1 MKKLLCLA
9 AVATGAAASAQ
20 WTPGNLIV
28 AIIGDGSTALFNQ
41 TAYPV
46 TLRQYSTSGVQV
58 GPDLAL
64 PTSPAG
70 INRTLTSQSDE
81 TSEAG
86 LQLSEDRRYILIAG
100 YDAPPLTGSPGF
112 GADRTVARVPSFLFV
127 DTSTG
132 LPYAEAGGDSVRTV
146 YSVDGNTYW
155 VASGSAGID
164 YLPHGV
170 LSGSNEV
177 VGNFSS
183 ARFLGSFGGN
193 FYYSSSDDNLGFDNS
208 LYRVDGKPT
217 SGPVPPLIELVQ
229 NPSPRAF
236 VFTSPT
242 VLYMASSTASAG
254 LIKYENIGGTWVEQY
269 RSAGITGGI
278 NALVRIGSQLYA
290 TRSNGTTI
298 LSITDTGA
306 GFTSSII
313 ATAPT
318 DTIFRGLSVSPNVT
332 LPIRGRVTLEAWQPT
347 PLRRRVTV
355 EVAPSGG
362 PVAETTVAALDANG
376 DYTVATALAP
386 GSYDVYIKDTHWL
399 RRKVS
404 VTLMGSGATGVNAL
418 LLNGDVD
425 GDNEVTIGDY
435 SQLSV
440 AFGSE
445 PGDPNWNVEA
455 DLNGDDT
462 VDIGDYAILSTNFGE
477 VGD

>member
-9 AVATGAAASAQ
+9 AAATGAAASAQ

-28 AIIGDGSTALFNQ
+28 AIVGDGSTALFNQ

-46 TLRQYSTSGVQV
+46 NLRQYSTAGVQI
-58 GPDLAL
+58 GADLPL
-64 PTSPAG
+64 PTTAAG
-70 INRTLTSQSDE
+70 TNRALTSQSDE

-86 LQLSEDRRYILIAG
+86 LQLSEDGRYILVGG
-100 YDAPPLTGSPGF
+100 YDAPILSSSPGLA
-112 GADRTVARVPSFLFV
+112 ADRTVARVPSFGTI
-127 DTSTG
+127 DSSTG
-132 LPYAEAGGDSVRTV
+132 LPFAEAGGDSCRTV
-146 YSVDGNTYW
+146 YSVDGNAYW

-164 YLPHGV
+164 YLPYGV
-170 LSGSNEV
+170 LGGSTEV

-183 ARFLGSFGGN
+183 ARFLTAFGGN
-193 FYYSSSDDNLGFDNS
+193 FYYSSSDDNLGFDNT

-217 SGPVPPLIELVQ
+217 SGPVAPAIELVQ

-236 VFTSPT
+236 LFDSPT

-254 LIKYENIGGTWVEQY
+254 LIKYQLIAGTWVEQY
-269 RSAGITGGI
+269 RSAGVTGGI
-278 NALVRIGSQLYA
+278 NGLVKLGTKLYA
-290 TRSNGTTI
+290 TRSNGQT
-298 LSITDTGA
+298 LLEITDSGTG
-306 GFTSSII
+306 FSSVVI
-313 ATAPT
+313 ATAGS
-318 DTIFRGLSVSPNVT
+318 DRLFRGLSVSPIVT
-332 LPIRGRVTLEAWQPT
+332 RPIRGRVTLEAWIPT
-347 PLRRRVTV
+347 PFRRRVTV

-362 PVAETTVAALDANG
+362 AVAETTTAILDANG
-376 DYTVATALAP
+376 DYVVATALPP
-386 GSYDVYIKDTHWL
+386 GNYDVYIKDTHWL

-404 VTLMGSGATGVNAL
+404 IALAGTGVNGVNAL

-435 SQLSV
+435 SQLSA

-445 PGDPNWNVEA
+445 PGDPNWNAEA

-462 VDIGDYAILSTNFGE
+462 VDIGDYAILSTNFGQ